1 MKRQFLLFLMVFFA
15 FSFTLILF
23 APEKK
28 EPREFKI
35 EMGKEI
41 ISNQRNL
48 SALSNFVKQGRL
60 KGNLRSLRK
69 DFVQADKSSHER
81 FYQFYNG
88 VRVFGAQIIVH
99 EKEGKI
105 YFINGNFYED
115 ISIDTKP
122 EITTSSAIEIALNDS
137 GIKDLKTLREP
148 ELVVFLSKDGYLLA
162 YQIILEK
169 FGTRLVY
176 FVDAKKGDIITNY
189 NDIKYQPAIGIGT
202 GTWGD
207 KKKFSAL
214 FQNSAYYP
222 DDRMRP
228 ARIYT
233 LDMKN
238 DYYYGYWT
246 TTPNNVWNDGALV
259 DAHVYS
265 GWTYDYFYKVHERDG
280 LDDSNMRIRVFV
292 HYGYSYNN
300 AFWDGDDI
308 VFGDGDGVYYRNF
321 SSALDVVAHELTHGV
336 TQFSSNL
343 IYWGESGALN
353 EAFSDIIGVCA
364 EFYFQRPGYGR
375 LLADW
380 WEGEDIF
387 VNFGN
392 AFRYFDDP
400 SRKSFWGGPYP
411 DHYSK
416 RYYGSSYDNE
426 FVHINSSIA
435 NHCFYLLANG
445 GTNKTSGISVQGIGR
460 EKAEKI
466 FYRGFV
472 YYLWES
478 SNFHHARLAT
488 IQAASDLYGSTST
501 ERRRVEEAWTA
512 VGVE

>member
-1 MKRQFLLFLMVFFA
+1 MKRRFFLFLIFFIPFA
-15 FSFTLILF
+15 TLILF

-28 EPREFKI
+28 ETRDFEIKK
-35 EMGKEI
+35 GKEL
-41 ISNQRNL
+41 ISSEDNL
-48 SALSNFVKQGRL
+48 SALSNFVSMERA
-60 KGNLRSLRK
+60 KGNLRIFRK
-69 DFVQADKSSHER
+69 DIDPEDKSSHER
-81 FYQFYNG
+81 YNQFYNG
-88 VRVFGAQIIVH
+88 VRVFGAQVIVH
-99 EKEGKI
+99 EKDGKI
-105 YFINGNFYED
+105 YLINGSFYED

-122 EITTSSAIEIALNDS
+122 EITSSTAIEIALNDS
-137 GIKDLKTLREP
+137 GIKDLSAESEP
-148 ELVVFLSKDGYLLA
+148 ELIIFPSKDGYFLA
-162 YQIILEK
+162 YRVILEK
-169 FGTRLVY
+169 FGTKLIY
-176 FVDAKKGDIITNY
+176 FVDAKKGDIITSY
-189 NDIKYQPAIGIGT
+189 NDIKYQASIGLGT

-207 KKKFSAL
+207 KKKFSAF
-214 FQNSAYYP
+214 FQNSVYYP

-238 DYYYGYWT
+238 SYYYGYWT
-246 TTPNNVWNDGALV
+246 TTTNNVWNDGALV

-265 GWTYDYFYKVHERDG
+265 GWTYDYFYKIHGRNG
-280 LDDSNMRIRVFV
+280 LDNNNMRIRIFV
-292 HYGYSYNN
+292 HYGYAYNN

-353 EAFSDIIGVCA
+353 EAFSDIMGVCA
-364 EFYFQRPGYGR
+364 EFYFQKPGYGR

-387 VNFGN
+387 VSFGQ

-400 SRKSFWGGPYP
+400 SRRTFWGGPYP

-445 GTNKTSGISVQGIGR
+445 GTNRTSGITVQGIGID
-460 EKAEKI
+460 KASKI

-478 SNFHHARLAT
+478 SNFHHARWAT
-488 IQAASDLYGSTST
+488 VQAASDLYGSTST
-501 ERRRVEEAWTA
+501 EKRRVEEAWSA

>member
-1 MKRQFLLFLMVFFA
+1 MKKKFFLILII
-15 FSFTLILF
+15 SFTLSFAIVLF

-28 EPREFKI
+28 EEREFNLR
-35 EMGKEI
+35 EGKEL
-41 ISNQRNL
+41 ISREAGLL
-48 SALSNFVKQGRL
+48 SLSNFVEREVL
-60 KGNLRSLRK
+60 KGNLRSFKR
-69 DFVQADKSSHER
+69 DFYPKEKSSHER
-81 FYQFYNG
+81 FHQFYNG

-99 EKEGKI
+99 RKEGKI
-105 YFINGNFYED
+105 YFINGSLYDN

-122 EITTSSAIEIALNDS
+122 QLSSSSAVEIALNHS
-137 GIKDLKTLREP
+137 GISDLKVREEP
-148 ELVVFLSKDGYLLA
+148 ELVIFPSKERFILSYRLV
-162 YQIILEK
+162 LEK

-176 FVDAKKGDIITNY
+176 FVDAKNGDIIASY
-189 NDIKYQPAIGIGT
+189 NDIKYQAAIGLGT

-207 KKKFSAL
+207 KKKFSAF
-214 FQNSAYYP
+214 FQNSVYYP

-246 TTPNNVWNDGALV
+246 TTTNNVWNDGALV
-259 DAHVYS
+259 DAHVFS

-280 LDDSNMRIRVFV
+280 LDNNNMRIRVFV
-292 HYGYSYNN
+292 HYGYNYNN

-321 SSALDVVAHELTHGV
+321 SSALDVVTHELTHGV

-353 EAFSDIIGVCA
+353 EAFSDIMGVCA
-364 EFYFQRPGYGR
+364 EFYFQPPGYGR
-375 LLADW
+375 LYSDW

-387 VNFGN
+387 INFGQ

-400 SRKSFWGGPYP
+400 SRKTFWAGPYP

-445 GTNKTSGISVQGIGR
+445 GTNKTSGISVQGIGID
-460 EKAEKI
+460 KASKI
-466 FYRGFV
+466 FYKGFV
-472 YYLWES
+472 DYLWES
-478 SNFHHARLAT
+478 SNFHHARIAT
-488 IQAASDLYGSTST
+488 VQAASDIYGSTST
-501 ERRRVEEAWTA
+501 EKRRVEEAWTA

>member
-1 MKRQFLLFLMVFFA
+1 MKKKFLLFFMLFFIP
-15 FSFTLILF
+15 SVTLILF

-28 EPREFKI
+28 QTREFEIKK
-35 EMGKEI
+35 GKEL
-41 ISNQRNL
+41 ISSEDNL
-48 SALSNFVKQGRL
+48 PALSNFVGRERA
-60 KGNLRSLRK
+60 KGNLRIFRK
-69 DFVQADKSSHER
+69 DIDPGGKSSHER
-81 FYQFYNG
+81 YNQFYNG
-88 VRVFGAQIIVH
+88 VKVFGAQVVVH
-99 EKEGKI
+99 EKDGKI
-105 YFINGNFYED
+105 YFINGSFYED
-115 ISIDTKP
+115 ISINTKP
-122 EITTSSAIEIALNDS
+122 EITSSSAIEIALNDS
-137 GIKDLKTLREP
+137 GIRDLSAESEP
-148 ELVVFLSKDGYLLA
+148 ELVIFPSKDGYLLA
-162 YQIILEK
+162 YRVVLEK

-176 FVDAKKGDIITNY
+176 FVDAKKGSIITSY
-189 NDIKYQPAIGIGT
+189 NDIKYQAAIGLGT

-207 KKKFSAL
+207 KKKFSAF
-214 FQNSAYYP
+214 FQNSVYYP

-246 TTPNNVWNDGALV
+246 TTTNNVWNDGALV

-265 GWTYDYFYKVHERDG
+265 GWTYDYYYKVHNIMGIDNN
-280 LDDSNMRIRVFV
+280 NMRIRIFV

-353 EAFSDIIGVCA
+353 ESFSDIMGVCA
-364 EFYFQRPGYGR
+364 EFYFQKPGYGR

-387 VNFGN
+387 VNFGE

-400 SRKSFWGGPYP
+400 SRKTFWGGPYP

-416 RYYGSSYDNE
+416 KYYGSSYDNE

-445 GTNKTSGISVQGIGR
+445 GTNKTSRITVQGIGTD
-460 EKAEKI
+460 KASKI

-488 IQAASDLYGSTST
+488 VQAAADIYGATST
-501 ERRRVEEAWTA
+501 EKRRVEEAWTA

>member
-1 MKRQFLLFLMVFFA
+1 MKKKFPLIFLVVSVISL
-15 FSFTLILF
+15 SIILF

-28 EPREFKI
+28 EEREFNLQ
-35 EMGKEI
+35 EGKYLFSDKE
-41 ISNQRNL
+41 NL
-48 SALSNFVKQGRL
+48 SALYNFVEKEIER
-60 KGNLRSLRK
+60 GNLRCFK
-69 DFVQADKSSHER
+69 AYGDKFQTYHER
-81 FYQFYNG
+81 YHQYYNG
-88 VRVFGAQIIVH
+88 VRVFGAQVIVH
-99 EKEGKI
+99 KKEGKV
-105 YFINGNFYED
+105 YFINGTLYENITVD
-115 ISIDTKP
+115 TEPKIS
-122 EITTSSAIEIALNDS
+122 SSEAIEIAYNDS
-137 GIKDLKTLREP
+137 GIKDLSASET
-148 ELVVFLSKDGYLLA
+148 ELVIFPSKEGYILA
-162 YQIILEK
+162 YRVILER

-176 FVDAKKGDIITNY
+176 FVDAKKGSVIFSY
-189 NDIKYQPAIGIGT
+189 NDIKYQAVIGLGT

-207 KKKFSAL
+207 KKKFSAF

-246 TTPNNVWNDGALV
+246 TTTNNVWNDGALV
-259 DAHVYS
+259 DAHVYA
-265 GWTYDYFYKVHERDG
+265 GWTYDYYYKVHGRMG
-280 LDDSNMRIRVFV
+280 IDDNNMRIRIFV
-292 HYGYSYNN
+292 HYGYNYSN

-308 VFGDGDGVYYRNF
+308 VFGDGDGFYYRNF

-353 EAFSDIIGVCA
+353 EAFSDIMGVCA
-364 EFYFQRPGYGR
+364 EFYFQKPGYGR
-375 LLADW
+375 LMADW

-387 VNFGN
+387 VSFGQ

-400 SRKSFWGGPYP
+400 SRRTFWGGPYP

-445 GTNKTSGISVQGIGR
+445 GTNRTSGISVQGIGR

-472 YYLWES
+472 DYLWES

-488 IQAASDLYGSTST
+488 VQAASDIYGSTST
-501 ERRRVEEAWTA
+501 EKRRVEEAWTA